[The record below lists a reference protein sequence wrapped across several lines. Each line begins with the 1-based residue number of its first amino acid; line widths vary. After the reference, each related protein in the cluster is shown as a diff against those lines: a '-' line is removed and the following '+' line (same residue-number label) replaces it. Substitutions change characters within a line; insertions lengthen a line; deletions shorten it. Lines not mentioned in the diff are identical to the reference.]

1 MEFPSDAHIARFKAS
16 LKPESSVWLSAIPS
30 KNIGTLLDDNT
41 FKISVALRIGAEIC
55 QPHVCRCG
63 QIVDIY
69 GTHGLKCRFSAGRHV
84 RHQVMNQ
91 TIKRSLVTSKIPA
104 TLEPIGL
111 YRDDGKRPDG
121 MSLIAWSRGRCLVW
135 DVTCVDTLAP
145 SYIEKTKIT
154 AGRAA
159 ETQTL
164 KKRKKYQAIIEKN
177 YEFIAFAVETM
188 GPWSIEAKKICE

>member
-1 MEFPSDAHIARFKAS
+1 M
-16 LKPESSVWLSAIPS
+16 KPESSVWLSAIPS